1 MSLFFLSLFAFVF
14 GACLGSFL
22 GVLVDR
28 ASTGEQVLRGR
39 SKCEHCRKVLET
51 RDLIPIVS
59 YVLLKGRCRHC
70 NSKIP
75 LRVLLIEVTGGM
87 IASGLFLYAYF
98 TGLNI
103 IELILLLAVF
113 FSLVGI
119 FFADFSYGII
129 PDEFVATIILSSLFL
144 LISYPQNLFQNLI
157 VNIIT
162 GFLVFSFFLVIF
174 LLTRG
179 RGMGFGDVKL
189 SFAIGLFL
197 GFPKTIVALYVAF
210 LTGMFISIIL
220 VLLGKKKLRGDS
232 IAFGPFLVIGAV
244 IGYFFGIQI
253 LNLFFK

>member
-103 IELILLLAVF
+103 IELILLLAGF

-119 FFADFSYGII
+119 FFSVFFYWLFSIFLFPCDFS
-129 PDEFVATIILSSLFL
+129 F
-144 LISYPQNLFQNLI
+144 N
-157 VNIIT
+157 
-162 GFLVFSFFLVIF
+162 
-174 LLTRG
+174 TRARNG
-179 RGMGFGDVKL
+179 VWRRK
-189 SFAIGLFL
+189 
-197 GFPKTIVALYVAF
+197 AF
-210 LTGMFISIIL
+210 LCNRIISWI
-220 VLLGKKKLRGDS
+220 S
-232 IAFGPFLVIGAV
+232 
-244 IGYFFGIQI
+244 
-253 LNLFFK
+253 

>member
-14 GACLGSFL
+14 GACLG
-22 GVLVDR
+22 
-28 ASTGEQVLRGR
+28 
-39 SKCEHCRKVLET
+39 
-51 RDLIPIVS
+51 
-59 YVLLKGRCRHC
+59 
-70 NSKIP
+70 
-75 LRVLLIEVTGGM
+75 
-87 IASGLFLYAYF
+87 
-98 TGLNI
+98 
-103 IELILLLAVF
+103 
-113 FSLVGI
+113 I

-129 PDEFVATIILSSLFL
+129 PVEFVAMIILSSLFL